1 MVSKETILQALTCMW
16 EEDTSGGLHRY
27 EDTSELYIYV
37 QQDSLSAKDR
47 IGDVDSRTSY
57 LLNMSA
63 EVLEGF
69 RRAVAQCSELD
80 DAEKYNPSLRQ
91 LVSTSEE
98 EKTDHRLKWL
108 IRQAEKRYNDGKN
121 SRMLRMG
128 LTIGAALLPTLLLAG
143 LLKEATG
150 MVVLAAGAV
159 AGVLGW
165 RSIFRE
171 WNGVKAFWEACDLS
185 SADAVVDSLEKL
197 QKYLL
202 TGRK

>member
-108 IRQAEKRYNDGKN
+108 IRQSEKRYNDGKN

-128 LTIGAALLPTLLLAG
+128 LTIGAAILPTFLLAG

-171 WNGVKAFWEACDLS
+171 WNGVKAFWQACDLS

>member
-1 MVSKETILQALTCMW
+1 MISKETILQALTCMW
-16 EEDTSGGLHRY
+16 EEDTSGGLHRH

-80 DAEKYNPSLRQ
+80 DAEKYNPALRQ

-108 IRQAEKRYNDGKN
+108 IRQSEKRYNDGKL

-128 LTIGAALLPTLLLAG
+128 LTIGAAILPILLLAG

-150 MVVLAAGAV
+150 MAVLAVGAV

-171 WNGVKAFWEACDLS
+171 WNGVKAFWQACDLS